1 MNIAIFG
8 ATSQIA
14 KDLIISFSEYTD
26 YDCTLFSRSPIKV
39 QSWLDLVVG
48 KYSSND
54 YSSFPDSN
62 YDVIINFV
70 GVGDPFRAKEMGEG
84 IFEITHQY
92 DQLVLD
98 YVKLHPSCKYIF
110 LSSGAVFGD
119 VFDEPV
125 KESSVATVP
134 INHLSPINWYAISK
148 LYAEA
153 RHRSLE
159 NLSIIDVRVFNYFSH
174 TQDMSARFLIT
185 DIARAIRDKTLL
197 KTSSENIVRDFLHP
211 VDFYQLIECVLNAGN
226 INAAVDCY
234 SKAPI
239 DKISLLD
246 VMQKEFSLQY
256 KLIGEHESVNATG
269 GKSNYYSLN
278 RGAENLGYKPNYSAI
293 ECILTECNLLIQN
306 QL

>member
-1 MNIAIFG
+1 MNIAILG

-14 KDLIISFSEYTD
+14 KDLIISFSEHTD
-26 YDCTLFSRSPIKV
+26 YDCTLFSRSAIKV

-54 YSSFPDSN
+54 YTSFPNSN

-134 INHLSPINWYAISK
+134 INHLNPINWYAISK

-197 KTSSENIVRDFLHP
+197 KTSPENIVRDFLHP
-211 VDFYQLIECVLNAGN
+211 VDFYQLIECILNVGN

-234 SKAPI
+234 SKEPI